1 MYCVKLIE
9 NCGSLSMNIRNAAS
23 EKNRSAMR
31 IHKTM
36 MEYAQTLKK
45 KQKNKR
51 TNKKPQI
58 PVYKQF
64 DYLTMCWMNK

>member
-45 KQKNKR
+45 
-51 TNKKPQI
+51 NKKTNEQTKNHK
-58 PVYKQF
+58 YQF
-64 DYLTMCWMNK
+64 INNLIT

>member
-1 MYCVKLIE
+1 MSCVKLIE

-45 KQKNKR
+45 
-51 TNKKPQI
+51 NKKTNEQTKNHK
-58 PVYKQF
+58 YQF
-64 DYLTMCWMNK
+64 INNLIT

>member
-1 MYCVKLIE
+1 MSCVKLIE

-45 KQKNKR
+45 

-58 PVYKQF
+58 PVYK
-64 DYLTMCWMNK
+64 

>member
-1 MYCVKLIE
+1 MSCVKLIE

-45 KQKNKR
+45 TKKQTNKQKT
-51 TNKKPQI
+51 TNTS
-58 PVYKQF
+58 
-64 DYLTMCWMNK
+64 L